1 MEDCEAHEYQGRGGL
16 DLDKI
21 VEEKLCQQC
30 TNTGNH
36 VIKSRGEGFSW
47 INKEMQVAPGQNFS
61 HSSCHNNSRPG
72 RCILMEARC
81 WLVKEDNC
89 LSFFYS
95 LWCQHHWMVDPCPQT
110 LDPEYLYFQN
120 KLVMFLWQGK
130 SSIICEDQR
139 NPLDLKFSMAESKK
153 CPSLLLCLYFSDKM

>member
-110 LDPEYLYFQN
+110 LDPEYIY
-120 KLVMFLWQGK
+120 
-130 SSIICEDQR
+130 I
-139 NPLDLKFSMAESKK
+139 FSFSKQACHVSLTRKIKHYMRRSKK
-153 CPSLLLCLYFSDKM
+153 SFRSKVFNGRE